1 MLKKAASGVLA
12 SPRVCEAY
20 LVKRHSFAKYEQRG
34 TSKLPARRTARLGLR
49 RAQSSLAQGR
59 ADEKRGLL
67 SSLHDAH
74 VSISDVLPATV

>member
-34 TSKLPARRTARLGLR
+34 TSKLPARRTARLGLQ
-49 RAQSSLAQGR
+49 RAQSSLA
-59 ADEKRGLL
+59 
-67 SSLHDAH
+67 
-74 VSISDVLPATV
+74 